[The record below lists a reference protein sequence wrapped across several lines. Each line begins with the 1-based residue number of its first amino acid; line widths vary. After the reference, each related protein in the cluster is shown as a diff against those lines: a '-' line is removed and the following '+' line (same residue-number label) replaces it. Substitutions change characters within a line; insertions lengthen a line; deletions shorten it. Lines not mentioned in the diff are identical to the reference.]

1 MQDYLIKIFPF
12 IERRKTQL
20 ESKNRIFVLQEDND
34 LGHGTKS
41 LDNPV
46 RLYKDI
52 INLDYIDNWP
62 LNSSDFNSIKQ
73 IWHILKQQVKRY
85 KYISKEQL
93 QDAIEKEWEQI
104 TYEEINNCIL
114 GEDMHMKK
122 RMEQALKRGGFAT
135 QW

>member
-1 MQDYLIKIFPF
+1 MIKIFPF

-34 LGHGTKS
+34 SDYDTKS

-46 RLYKDI
+46 RLHKDA
-52 INLDYIDNWP
+52 INLDYINNWP
-62 LNSSDFNSIKQ
+62 PNSPDFNLIER
-73 IWHILKQQVKRY
+73 IWHILKQRVKQY
-85 KYISKEQL
+85 KCTNKEQL
-93 QDAIEKEWEQI
+93 QDMIKKEWERI

-122 RMEQALKRGGFAT
+122 RMEQALERGGFAT